1 MKFRDI
7 LGEKI
12 LYFDGAMG
20 TQIQKLSS
28 VGVVIPETLNITHP
42 QLLTQIHSNYVN
54 AGSDI
59 VSTNTFGANSYKLKN
74 SPYSVEEVVTAGVKA
89 AKNSGSK
96 FVALDVGP
104 IGTLI
109 GSLGDLTFDDAY
121 KIYKEQISAGVKAG
135 ADLII
140 IETMTDIYEAKA
152 AILAAKDTTNLP
164 IICSMTFEEN
174 KRTLTGTDPL
184 TVVTILES
192 LGVDIIGINCSFGP
206 DKMIPIVKDILDYS
220 SLPVLV
226 QPNAGLPE
234 IIDNKTIYNITTN
247 QFAEY
252 MQEIAEYGAWLLGGC
267 CGTSP
272 DFIESLVTKT
282 KNIQPQIINKKHYT
296 AVSSLSKTVI
306 LGNEV
311 KIIGERINPTGKK
324 KLKEAL
330 RNNDI
335 KYIIDLALAQK
346 NEGADI
352 LDVNVGLPD
361 INETQMMIDCVTK
374 LQDTIDLPLQIDSSN
389 PDVIEA
395 ALKIC
400 NGKALINSVNGDEES
415 MDSIFPLAKKY
426 GACVLGLTMDHKGIP
441 SKAEDRALIAKRIID
456 KAKEYGIDKKD
467 ILIDCLTL
475 TASAQQSEIIETIK
489 ALKIIKSYCVKTV
502 LGVSNISYGLPNRE
516 LLNRTFLSL
525 ALSAGLDAPI
535 MNPASKEMVDTI
547 YAFKV
552 LSGQDKDST
561 DYINTYKDNNI
572 NKPIINEKKTD
583 AINLKQIII
592 NGQKDKAAES
602 AVKLLENTDGLTI
615 VNNYIIPAL
624 DEVGNNYEKGE
635 IFLPQLIHSA
645 NTVQCAFEAIKSEM
659 PNTGTHYTDKGS
671 IILATVKGDVH
682 DIGKNIVKVILE
694 NYGFNIIDLGKD
706 VSPELILRTAISQ
719 NIKLIGL
726 SALMTT
732 TVSSMESTIKLLRSN
747 HPECK
752 IMVGGAV
759 LNNEYADMIGADFYG
774 KDAKVAADIARNFFE
789 KEKELSK

>member
-1 MKFRDI
+1 MKFKNL
-7 LGEKI
+7 LGKKI

-20 TQIQKLSS
+20 TQIQKLSN
-28 VGVVIPETLNITHP
+28 VDVVIPETLNITHP
-42 QLLTQIHSNYVN
+42 QLLTQIHSNYVK

-59 VSTNTFGANSYKLKN
+59 ISTNTFGANNYKLKN
-74 SPYSVEEVVTAGVKA
+74 CQYSVEEVVIAGVKA
-89 AKNSGSK
+89 AINAGSK

-109 GSLGDLTFDDAY
+109 GSLGDLSFDTAY
-121 KIYKEQISAGVKAG
+121 GIYKEQISAGVKAG
-135 ADLII
+135 VDLII

-152 AILAAKDTTNLP
+152 AILAAKDTANLP

-184 TVVTILES
+184 TMVTILES
-192 LGVDIIGINCSFGP
+192 LGVDVIGINCSFGP
-206 DKMIPIVKDILDYS
+206 DKMIPIVKEIINYS

-234 IIDNKTIYNITTN
+234 IVDNKTIYNITSN
-247 QFAEY
+247 QFTEY
-252 MQEIAEYGAWLLGGC
+252 MKEITEYGAWLLGGC

-272 DFIESLVTKT
+272 DFIESLVTET
-282 KNIQPQIINKKHYT
+282 RNIQPLSIDKKYFT
-296 AVSSLSKTVI
+296 AVSSSSKTVI
-306 LGNEV
+306 LGDEV

-335 KYIIDLALAQK
+335 KHIIDLAIAQK
-346 NEGADI
+346 TEGADI

-361 INETQMMIDCVTK
+361 IDETQMMIDCVTK

-415 MDSIFPLAKKY
+415 MNSIFPLAKKY
-426 GACVLGLTMDHKGIP
+426 GACVLGLTMDHTGIP

-467 ILIDCLTL
+467 LLIDCLTL
-475 TASAQQSEIIETIK
+475 TASAQQSEVIETIE
-489 ALKIIKSYCVKTV
+489 ALKIIKSYGVKTV
-502 LGVSNISYGLPNRE
+502 LGVSNVSYGLPNRE
-516 LLNRTFLSL
+516 LLNRTFLTL
-525 ALSAGLDAPI
+525 ALAAGLDAPI
-535 MNPASKEMVDTI
+535 MNPSSKDMIDTLK
-547 YAFKV
+547 AFKV
-552 LSGQDKDST
+552 LSGQDNEST
-561 DYINTYKDNNI
+561 DYIDTYKNQLNTLKDNHQNI
-572 NKPIINEKKTD
+572 IIND
-583 AINLKQIII
+583 LKEIII

-602 AVKLLENTDGLTI
+602 AIRLLKSTDGLTI
-615 VNNYIIPAL
+615 VNKHIIPAL
-624 DEVGNNYEKGE
+624 DEVGNNYERGE

-645 NTVQCAFEAIKSEM
+645 NTVQCAFEAIKSQM
-659 PNTGTHYTDKGS
+659 QSTGTHYADKGS

-694 NYGFNIIDLGKD
+694 NYGFNVIDLGKD
-706 VSPELILRTAISQ
+706 VSPDIILETALNQ
-719 NIKLIGL
+719 NVRLIGL

-732 TVSSMESTIKLLRSN
+732 TVSSMEKTIKLLRSN
-747 HPECK
+747 LPKCK

-759 LNNEYADMIGADFYG
+759 LNNEYADMIGADYYG
-774 KDAKVAADIARNFFE
+774 KDAKVAADIAKKFF
-789 KEKELSK
+789 KKNRG